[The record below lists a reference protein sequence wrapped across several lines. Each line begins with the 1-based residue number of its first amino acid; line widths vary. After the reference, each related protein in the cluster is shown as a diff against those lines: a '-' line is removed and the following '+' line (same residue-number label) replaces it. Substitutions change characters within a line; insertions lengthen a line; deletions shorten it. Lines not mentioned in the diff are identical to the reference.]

1 MSNAN
6 NENKILSVNNLRVS
20 FWTNNGTVK
29 AVRGVSF
36 DLYRGRTLAIVG
48 ESGSGKS
55 QTSRAIMGILAP
67 NKIVEEGEILYDG
80 RDILRLKE
88 EDLCDI
94 RGSRIAMI
102 FQDPMSSLNPIM
114 RCGKQITE
122 AMMLKKKSTIALSK
136 KRVKLISK
144 ALLIADVSLKSQISE
159 ARKGDASF
167 DYGVFENAASKA
179 IAANEASILEGAKE
193 AKALLSEIRASE
205 IFASSSNFPNLK
217 FKMKE
222 IRNAVSKVENHLD
235 EKKDDFVFT
244 FVITLKYYLHEY
256 KESVKRTE
264 EGKKAAAK
272 KEKLI
277 AKGKLNSDATS
288 SVQERAWASEI
299 DVSPEAVASKAAA
312 YIDSFISHLDNAY
325 INHEADV
332 QGKTDALIDLF
343 KRSIAGSLEKINR
356 KELKQKAISLLGEVG
371 IKDPEKRINQYP
383 FEFSGG
389 MRQRI
394 VIAIALSS
402 DPEVLICDEPTTALD
417 VTIQAQILDLINDLK
432 EKRHLSVIFITHNL
446 GVVANMADD
455 IAIMYA
461 GKIVE
466 YGTADDIFY
475 HPAHPY
481 TWALLSS
488 MPDLETKERLDSIPG
503 TPPNMIIP
511 PKGDAFAARNKYAM
525 QIDFE
530 EQPPF
535 FEISPTHKAATWLL
549 DERAPHIDPPKSVT
563 ARIER
568 FAKLNKKIADNKE
581 ASNNGK

>member
-1 MSNAN
+1 MSNVN
-6 NENKILSVNNLRVS
+6 DENKILSVKNLRVS

-29 AVRGVSF
+29 AVRGISF

-55 QTSRAIMGILAP
+55 QASRSIMGILAG
-67 NKIVEEGEILYDG
+67 NKIIEEGEILYDG

-88 EDLCDI
+88 EDLCKI

-122 AMMLKKKSTIALSK
+122 AMMLKQKSTIAENK
-136 KRVKLISK
+136 KRAAHIESV
-144 ALLIADVSLKSQISE
+144 LLKIDHNLKEVLKDARGGKDIDVSL
-159 ARKGDASF
+159 
-167 DYGVFENAASKA
+167 
-179 IAANEASILEGAKE
+179 L
-193 AKALLSEIRASE
+193 RASALSAVKTNE
-205 IFASSSNFPNLK
+205 EAIKAAAKKTKECLENLRK
-217 FKMKE
+217 SPAFSENNLFLLKKD
-222 IRNAVSKVENHLD
+222 AHLLKKDLSGVENHLD

-244 FVITLKYYLHEY
+244 FAVTLDYYIAEY
-256 KESVKRTE
+256 GLALKRE
-264 EGKKAAAK
+264 KAAK
-272 KEKLI
+272 KRAEK
-277 AKGKLNSDATS
+277 AAKKGKTTAES
-288 SVQERAWASEI
+288 SVKERAFASEI
-299 DVSPEAVASKAAA
+299 DVSKEAIVNKCAA
-312 YIDSFISHLDNAY
+312 YVDSFIDYLGKEYLSKEPN
-325 INHEADV
+325 IEEKADKLISLYV
-332 QGKTDALIDLF
+332 SSCKRALVKID
-343 KRSIAGSLEKINR
+343 K
-356 KELKQKAISLLGEVG
+356 KELKAKAIDLLREVG

-402 DPEVLICDEPTTALD
+402 DPEILICDEPTTALD
-417 VTIQAQILDLINDLK
+417 VTIQAQILDMINELK
-432 EKRHLSVIFITHNL
+432 EKRNLSVIFITHNL

-466 YGTADDIFY
+466 QGTAEEIFY

-488 MPDLETKERLDSIPG
+488 VPDLETKDRLDSIPG
-503 TPPNMIIP
+503 TPPNMILP
-511 PKGDAFAARNKYAM
+511 PKGDAFAARNKYALA
-525 QIDFE
+525 IDFE

-535 FEISPTHKAATWLL
+535 FNITSTHKAATWLL
-549 DERAPHIDPPKSVT
+549 DERAPHVDPPKSVLDRI
-563 ARIER
+563 ARFE
-568 FAKLNKKIADNKE
+568 KLNKAAEEEEK
-581 ASNNGK
+581 SNG

>member
-1 MSNAN
+1 MSNLN
-6 NENKILSVNNLRVS
+6 QENKILSVKNLRVS

-88 EDLCDI
+88 EDLCSI

-114 RCGKQITE
+114 KVGKQITE
-122 AMMLKKKSTIALSK
+122 AMMLKKKSTIEMAK
-136 KRVKLISK
+136 HRVHQIEK
-144 ALLIADVSLKSQISE
+144 ALLNADPSLKETLKNLDKGQSE
-159 ARKGDASF
+159 DFS
-167 DYGVFENAASKA
+167 VLLSAASKA
-179 IAANEASILEGAKE
+179 VEKNEESIHRAAKE
-193 AKALLSEIRASE
+193 SKEYLEALLKGGAFENKE
-205 IFASSSNFPNLK
+205 NFLK
-217 FKMKE
+217 LRSQLHVIKE
-222 IRNAVSKVENHLD
+222 KVSKVENHLD
-235 EKKDDFVFT
+235 EKKDDLVFT
-244 FVITLKYYLHEY
+244 FLVTLQYFLQEY
-256 KESVKRTE
+256 KAALKRE
-264 EGKKAAAK
+264 KDAEKAALK
-272 KEKLI
+272 KEKLKQ
-277 AKGKLNSDATS
+277 KGKLKEDKKSEIK
-288 SVQERAWASEI
+288 ERAWASEI
-299 DVSPEAVASKAAA
+299 DVSSSAVLKKAEAYVSSFVKHLEEEYLSK
-312 YIDSFISHLDNAY
+312 D
-325 INHEADV
+325 ADIAKKSSLLV
-332 QGKTDALIDLF
+332 DLY
-343 KRSIAGSLEKINR
+343 KRSIVDSHLKVTKAEM
-356 KELKQKAISLLGEVG
+356 KQKAIDLLGEVG

-432 EKRHLSVIFITHNL
+432 KKRHLSVIFITHNL

-466 YGTADDIFY
+466 MGTADDIFY

-488 MPDLETKERLDSIPG
+488 MPDLETKDRLDSIPG

-535 FEISPTHKAATWLL
+535 FQISPTHKAATWLL
-549 DERAPHIDPPKSVT
+549 DERAPHIDPPKGVT
-563 ARIER
+563 DRIARFE
-568 FAKLNKKIADNKE
+568 KLNKSLDESEVKQ
-581 ASNNGK
+581 NG

>member
-1 MSNAN
+1 MSNN
-6 NENKILSVNNLRVS
+6 NENKVLSVRNLRVS

-55 QTSRAIMGILAP
+55 QTSRAIMGILAG
-67 NKIVEEGEILYDG
+67 NKIIEEGEILYDG

-88 EDLCDI
+88 EELCKI

-114 RCGKQITE
+114 KCGKQITE
-122 AMMLKKKSTIALSK
+122 AMMLKKKATISENKKRATKIEHALLKSDPSK
-136 KRVKLISK
+136 KEVLEKIKKGEEIDASSLIDAATKTVSVNEENIKK
-144 ALLIADVSLKSQISE
+144 AAIEAKELLLSLLNNPAFSSNNLDLLKKELLPLKKKVSL
-159 ARKGDASF
+159 
-167 DYGVFENAASKA
+167 
-179 IAANEASILEGAKE
+179 
-193 AKALLSEIRASE
+193 
-205 IFASSSNFPNLK
+205 
-217 FKMKE
+217 
-222 IRNAVSKVENHLD
+222 VENHLD

-244 FVITLKYYLHEY
+244 FLVTLEYYIKEY
-256 KESVKRTE
+256 NLAVKRE
-264 EGKKAAAK
+264 NAAAK
-272 KEKLI
+272 KAAKD
-277 AKGKLNSDATS
+277 AKKGKKEDT
-288 SVQERAWASEI
+288 VKERAFASEI
-299 DVSPEAVASKAAA
+299 DVSKEAVVARCKA
-312 YIDSFISHLDNAY
+312 YVESFIAHLENDY
-325 INHEADV
+325 INKEQNV
-332 QGKTDALIDLF
+332 EGKANKLVDLYVSSCKNALT
-343 KRSIAGSLEKINR
+343 KINK
-356 KELKQKAISLLGEVG
+356 KELKQKAIELLGEVG

-417 VTIQAQILDLINDLK
+417 VTIQAQILDMINKLK
-432 EKRHLSVIFITHNL
+432 ERRHLSVIFITHNL

-466 YGTADDIFY
+466 QGTADEIFY

-503 TPPNMIIP
+503 TPPNMILP

-525 QIDFE
+525 AIDFE

-535 FEISPTHKAATWLL
+535 FEITPTHKAATWLL
-549 DERAPHIDPPKSVT
+549 DERAPHVEMPKSVST
-563 ARIER
+563 RIARFE
-568 FAKLNKKIADNKE
+568 KLNKEAEEKE
-581 ASNNGK
+581 AKENGK

>member
-1 MSNAN
+1 MSNLN
-6 NENKILSVNNLRVS
+6 QENKILSVKNLRVS

-88 EDLCDI
+88 EDLCSI

-114 RCGKQITE
+114 KVGKQITE
-122 AMMLKKKSTIALSK
+122 AMMLKKKSTIEMAK
-136 KRVKLISK
+136 HRVHQIKK
-144 ALLIADVSLKSQISE
+144 ALLNVDPSLKETLKSLDKGQSE
-159 ARKGDASF
+159 DFS
-167 DYGVFENAASKA
+167 VLLSAASKA
-179 IAANEASILEGAKE
+179 VEKNEESIRCAAKE
-193 AKALLSEIRASE
+193 SNEYLETLLKNGTFESKE
-205 IFASSSNFPNLK
+205 NFLK
-217 FKMKE
+217 LRPQLHVIKE
-222 IRNAVSKVENHLD
+222 KVSKVENHLD
-235 EKKDDFVFT
+235 EKKDDLVFT
-244 FVITLKYYLHEY
+244 FLVTLQYFLQEY
-256 KESVKRTE
+256 KTALKCEKDAE
-264 EGKKAAAK
+264 KAALK
-272 KEKLI
+272 KEKLKQ
-277 AKGKLNSDATS
+277 KGKLKEDKKSEIK
-288 SVQERAWASEI
+288 ERAWASEI
-299 DVSPEAVASKAAA
+299 DVSSLAVLKKAETYVSSFVKHLEDEYLSK
-312 YIDSFISHLDNAY
+312 
-325 INHEADV
+325 
-332 QGKTDALIDLF
+332 DANIAKKSSLLIDLY
-343 KRSIAGSLEKINR
+343 KRSIVDSHLKVTKAEM
-356 KELKQKAISLLGEVG
+356 KQKAIDLLGEVG

-432 EKRHLSVIFITHNL
+432 KKRHLSVIFITHNL

-466 YGTADDIFY
+466 MGTADDIFY

-488 MPDLETKERLDSIPG
+488 MPDLETKDRLDSIPG

-535 FEISPTHKAATWLL
+535 FQISPTHKAATWLL
-549 DERAPHIDPPKSVT
+549 DERAPHIDPPKGVT
-563 ARIER
+563 DRIARFE
-568 FAKLNKKIADNKE
+568 KLNKSLDESE
-581 ASNNGK
+581 AKQNG

>member
-1 MSNAN
+1 MSNPS
-6 NENKILSVNNLRVS
+6 NENKVLSVKNLRVS

-88 EDLCDI
+88 EDLCSI

-114 RCGKQITE
+114 KVGKQITE
-122 AMMLKKKSTIALSK
+122 AMMLKKKSTIEMAK
-136 KRVKLISK
+136 HRVRHIEK
-144 ALLIADVSLKSQISE
+144 ALLSVDSSVKELLKKLDEKKSEDFASLH
-159 ARKGDASF
+159 D
-167 DYGVFENAASKA
+167 AASKA
-179 IAANEASILEGAKE
+179 IAKNEESIRLAAKE
-193 AKALLSEIRASE
+193 TKACLEELISKGAFDSGES
-205 IFASSSNFPNLK
+205 FLK
-217 FKMKE
+217 LRSQFHALNEK
-222 IRNAVSKVENHLD
+222 VSKVENHLD
-235 EKKDDFVFT
+235 EKKDDLVFT
-244 FVITLKYYLHEY
+244 FLVTLRYFLQEY
-256 KESVKRTE
+256 KAALKRE
-264 EGKKAAAK
+264 KDAAKAAMK
-272 KEKLI
+272 KEKLKQ
-277 AKGKLNSDATS
+277 KGKLKEDKKSELK
-288 SVQERAWASEI
+288 ERAWASEI
-299 DVSPEAVASKAAA
+299 DVSSAAVLKKAEAYVT
-312 YIDSFISHLDNAY
+312 SFINHLDEEY
-325 INHEADV
+325 LSKEADIA
-332 QGKTDALIDLF
+332 KKSDLLIDLY
-343 KRSIAGSLEKINR
+343 KRSIADAHLKVTKAEM
-356 KELKQKAISLLGEVG
+356 KQKAIDLLGEVG

-432 EKRHLSVIFITHNL
+432 NKRHLSVIFITHNL

-466 YGTADDIFY
+466 MGTADDIFY

-535 FEISPTHKAATWLL
+535 FQISPTHKAATWLL
-549 DERAPHIDPPKSVT
+549 DERAPHIDPPKGVT
-563 ARIER
+563 DRIARFE
-568 FAKLNKKIADNKE
+568 KLNKSLDESE
-581 ASNNGK
+581 AKQNG